1 MRKLSICSVIHILDK
16 PTKLINMREF
26 DDFDYTISDIIDAQQ
41 ELECEALIQ
50 SDVEFQ
56 ENEILDL
63 PELPF

>member
-1 MRKLSICSVIHILDK
+1 
-16 PTKLINMREF
+16 MREF